1 MPSHQQAILTFED
14 DQLDRALENLKRAQR
29 VCYVENARKGAAL
42 GPDEMLMRQILYA
55 DCELYMA
62 LLTFLKQGTV
72 QFVSATISQGPLH
85 MSVVNRAGSVS
96 EISPCHSFLLQ
107 KFCWVVHMRSLVGP
121 VTKILVFS
129 TKIFVTGAFLYS

>member
-1 MPSHQQAILTFED
+1 MSPKGRCPSAGSSVSRGLIQIIYVPTTFSAHQQAILTFED

-42 GPDEMLMRQILYA
+42 GLDEMLMRQILYA

-72 QFVSATISQGPLH
+72 LVISVYYYY
-85 MSVVNRAGSVS
+85 M
-96 EISPCHSFLLQ
+96 
-107 KFCWVVHMRSLVGP
+107 
-121 VTKILVFS
+121 
-129 TKIFVTGAFLYS
+129 

>member
-1 MPSHQQAILTFED
+1 
-14 DQLDRALENLKRAQR
+14 
-29 VCYVENARKGAAL
+29 
-42 GPDEMLMRQILYA
+42 MRQILYA

-121 VTKILVFS
+121 VTKILFFP
-129 TKIFVTGAFLYS
+129 TQIFVTEAFLYEHFFDVIIWLLKHSDWNGLNFVFPLQRYVNYLS